1 MSMQR
6 VKITGEAVTGLLEL
20 SDIWKVTKL
29 QNGTSQTALNH
40 VGDYS
45 YNDRMCQFYR
55 FSDSW
60 QNMKTCLGD
69 DKERGYVEF
78 VHQ

>member
-29 QNGTSQTALNH
+29 QNGTS
-40 VGDYS
+40 
-45 YNDRMCQFYR
+45 
-55 FSDSW
+55 
-60 QNMKTCLGD
+60 
-69 DKERGYVEF
+69 
-78 VHQ
+78 